1 MREFT
6 LECVGY
12 PCKRAVEYVWKE
24 D

>member
-12 PCKRAVEYVWKE
+12 PCRRAVEYVWKE